1 MITSID
7 AEKAF
12 NKIKK
17 PINKKSQQMRNR
29 SSLLQLDKGYLPKN
43 LQLTYL
49 TVRNLKSSH
58 QDEVQD

>member
-29 SSLLQLDKGYLPKN
+29 SSLLQLDKGYLPKKP
-43 LQLTYL
+43 
-49 TVRNLKSSH
+49 TVNILNSKKL
-58 QDEVQD
+58 EVFPPR

>member
-12 NKIKK
+12 NKIKNPLVK
-17 PINKKSQQMRNR
+17 SLNKWETEGNFNLIKNIYQ
-29 SSLLQLDKGYLPKN
+29 KN